1 MAPNCVNHSEAFWR
15 MLQWNKDLPQSVN
28 ALVQSFIHEH
38 AKQHPESQAVCSW
51 DGILTYA
58 ELDNYSSRLA
68 NLLNGKGV
76 SPGLVVPV
84 AFEKSR
90 WAIVSALAVLKV
102 GGAFLLLD
110 TSQPIA
116 RLKTVIEQTGA
127 RLALSSSAFRSNCGQ
142 LVDDVF
148 AVEFDTI
155 SALEASH
162 SLPDVKSSAAAYYIF
177 TSGSTGSPKGVIVEH
192 TQLSTTA
199 LHCGRKMGYDEKPRV
214 FQFASYA
221 FDMCITDIFATL
233 AHGGTVCIP
242 SDWERNNDILGAM
255 RRMEVS
261 SARFTPSL
269 VSNLT
274 LEEAPTLKTLILGGE
289 SCPAVL
295 AEYWAP
301 KVRLILAYGPTE
313 GCVVCIFSEAS
324 DHGCVP
330 GEIGRPVTCEA
341 WIVKPEDP
349 NMLCEVGEAGE
360 LLIRGPN
367 VARGYL
373 NDQVKTDR
381 QFVHDLA
388 WMPNFN
394 DARHRG
400 YRTGD
405 LAKYMDDGRLCWV
418 GRVDNQVKI
427 RGQRLELE
435 EVEKYLHDCSNK
447 LGIGLKHVVVDA
459 VTLPG
464 MASKQLVAFLC
475 FKREEDVGYLDWDME
490 GSSVATPQTTPE
502 EQARFLSIISKLET
516 IMRSILPAYAIPSIW
531 LPLREVPFTVSRKR
545 DRNRL
550 RSIIAPLSA
559 KQLSVFLHPATS
571 NVSNGSKAGLSENEK
586 ILQGLWATIFGMDRS
601 SIEVNDNFFSIGGDS
616 VLAIRLAASARS
628 KCLDL
633 SLQLIFQN
641 PVLADMAKVMD
652 KIAVKEEE
660 KSIIPPFSLINSSWD
675 IHQVRQEAA
684 SQCGVDDTS
693 IEDVYPCSPM
703 QEGLMALSSKDA
715 GTYVLRFVF
724 HMPIDI
730 DLEKLHA
737 AWETVSKRTPVLR
750 TRFVDYNADLLQAA
764 IQEPLDWKVIEKD
777 LDMFQDEDQD
787 NDNVLGKRMSRHTV
801 LRQSG
806 SKEPILVWTIHHAL
820 VDGWA
825 ESNITTAVEEEYRGN
840 LSSLS
845 NMPMFNRFIKHLG
858 EQDQNSAKAFWR
870 KQLAG
875 APTARFPPLPHP
887 TYIPK
892 IKRSNKIAE
901 LTAEQGA
908 ELDHRIILTKGGS
921 ATAATMIQAAWFILV
936 GLYSNS
942 SDIITGVTLNGRTA
956 QLPGIDQIAG
966 PTISTVPFRAK
977 IDRDQSVEEYL
988 KYIQDKILSILPFAQ
1003 FGLQNI
1009 RRLSED
1015 AVSACKFRSLLLVQ
1029 AANRPADSSRLILE
1043 RSFAFPV
1050 MDFAIVM
1057 ECELSKDGIDMRA
1070 TFDHNILSQAQVHRM
1085 FLQMEDILQ
1094 RIMSRTPA
1102 MKVADLQTISNADL
1116 SQVIQWNSEGRI
1128 QRYTS
1133 SYLQKLALQDAVDPK
1148 DFSSTHATRNGD
1160 LVQDFDTLAWVVHP
1174 DDLNILV
1181 PPGAIGELVL
1191 GIMNP
1196 RGSKLQYLGTVTD
1209 FPAWVQSL
1217 QPRSSVEYIK
1227 TGDLVVYDPD
1237 GSLNLVGRKV
1247 DHVQISGH
1255 PVDLSEIECRVQEV
1269 LPSAIAATIV
1279 LVDAKDGHGSK
1290 LVAYLGPSRDVQ
1302 KSIPDSPLF
1311 DVDDLEKL
1319 RHIVDDAETKLRSIL
1334 PSYMR
1339 PSEYFS
1345 VQAIPLTPMGEIN
1358 REKLRDYDQCSA
1370 PIRPLN
1376 MDRISSL
1383 HKTRLPLTK
1392 MEKRI
1397 AELWKTLLD
1406 VDHIGGDDNFFQL
1419 GGGSVLAMRLVS
1431 MARREGLSMTVSG
1444 IFNTPTLREIASTV
1458 RQKTETAD
1466 IAPFGLLSGLD
1477 IADLRHQAALQC
1489 QVEEKEIEDIYP
1501 CSFFQL
1507 HYVTGYPEARSDPRV
1522 DPWHWQSQ
1530 GAYFLPPSIDLDRF
1544 RAVWNM
1550 AVQRH
1555 PILRTRLIHTPTGIF
1570 QTVIKA
1576 SRPAKWNRGHNLNE
1590 YLLNDQVDY
1599 MTFGQDLLRL
1609 GIVQSHTSDDRFFV
1623 FTAQHVIY
1631 DAFMK
1636 SMLFK
1641 EVEAAYFDNFPD
1653 NPLPK
1658 MNKFVKYITETD
1670 KNAAT
1675 RFWTTYL
1682 EGANTKP
1689 LLNTVENSGLLTV
1702 SEKRMTTQSAK
1713 SSDQSLT
1720 EVSLP
1725 TIIEVASALAIA
1737 RTVDCSDVVFYS
1749 DRSGRNLP
1757 VEGIQDLIGPTTLF
1771 LPVRVHIDPKQE
1783 IHDLL
1788 LKSQRI
1794 KTSMIPHE
1802 HLGFLELREMDH
1814 LKSMLRQALNIN
1826 ITPKGIASSSKG
1838 WGLELISSHLTL
1850 CDDPFGINVNL
1861 HEETI
1866 DWLIYFD
1873 ERFISGMQVER
1884 LLEDIKFVFF
1894 QLANAEKGALVAG
1907 ILGARDTGTSH
1918 A

>member
-1 MAPNCVNHSEAFWR
+1 AAQDP
-15 MLQWNKDLPQSVN
+15 P
-28 ALVQSFIHEH
+28 
-38 AKQHPESQAVCSW
+38 SQAVCSW
-51 DGILTYA
+51 DGNLTYA
-58 ELDNYSSRLA
+58 ELDEYSSRLA
-68 NLLNGKGV
+68 SSLSGKGV
-76 SPGLVVPV
+76 APEVVVPV

-90 WAIVSALAVLKV
+90 WAIVSALAVLKA

-116 RLKTVIEQTGA
+116 RLKSAVEQTGA

-142 LVDDVF
+142 LVEEVIV
-148 AVEFDTI
+148 VENDTI
-155 SALEASH
+155 SALEVGQ
-162 SLPDVKSSAAAYYIF
+162 SLPDVESSAAAYYIF

-199 LHCGRKMGYDEKPRV
+199 LYCGKRIGYDEKPRV

-242 SDWERNNDILGAM
+242 SDWERNNDIVGAI

-269 VSNLT
+269 VSNLA
-274 LEEAPTLKTLILGGE
+274 LEEASALKTLILGGE
-289 SCPAVL
+289 SCPAAL

-301 KVRLILAYGPTE
+301 KLRLILAYGPTE
-313 GCVVCIFSEAS
+313 GCVVCIFSDAS
-324 DHGCVP
+324 GHECAP

-349 NMLCEVGEAGE
+349 NVLCEVGEAGE

-373 NDQVKTDR
+373 NDQTKTDR
-381 QFVHDLA
+381 QFVHELA
-388 WMPNFN
+388 WIPKTN

-405 LAKYMDDGRLCWV
+405 IARYMDDGRLCWV

-435 EVEKYLHDCSNK
+435 EVEKCLHECSNK
-447 LGIGLKHVVVDA
+447 LGMGLKHVVVDA
-459 VTLPG
+459 VTLSG
-464 MASKQLVAFLC
+464 MASKQLIAFLC
-475 FKREEDVGYLDWDME
+475 LNTEEPVGYLAWDVE
-490 GSSVATPQTTPE
+490 GSSVATPQTTPD
-502 EQARFLSIISKLET
+502 EQARCLSIISKLET
-516 IMRSILPAYAIPSIW
+516 TMRSILPAYAIPSIW
-531 LPLREVPFTVSRKR
+531 IPLREVPFTVSRKR

-550 RSIIAPLSA
+550 RTIVAPLSA
-559 KQLSVFLHPATS
+559 KQLSVFLHPTTS
-571 NVSNGSKAGLSENEK
+571 NISNGSKASLSENETV
-586 ILQGLWATIFGMDRS
+586 LQGLWATVFGIDRS
-601 SIEVNDNFFSIGGDS
+601 SVEVNDNFFSIGGDS

-628 KCLDL
+628 NGLNL
-633 SLQLIFQN
+633 SLQIIFQN
-641 PVLADMAKVMD
+641 PILADMARITESISGQD
-652 KIAVKEEE
+652 EEE
-660 KSIIPPFSLINSSWD
+660 SMIPPFTLLDSDWD
-675 IHQVRQEAA
+675 IQKVRQEAA
-684 SQCGVDDTS
+684 SQCGVDYIS
-693 IEDVYPCSPM
+693 VEDIYPCSPM

-724 HMPIDI
+724 HMPTNI
-730 DLEKLHA
+730 DLDKLHA

-750 TRFVDYNADLLQAA
+750 TRFVDYNADLLQAV
-764 IQEPLDWKVIEKD
+764 IREPIDWKATEQD
-777 LDMFQDEDQD
+777 LDTFQDDD
-787 NDNVLGKRMSRHTV
+787 NDSDQVLGKRMSRHTV

-825 ESNITTAVEEEYRGN
+825 ESNITAAVEEVYRGN
-840 LSSLS
+840 DAPSSS
-845 NMPMFNRFIKHLG
+845 TPMFNRFIKYLG
-858 EQDQNSAKAFWR
+858 EQDQNSGKAFWR

-887 TYIPK
+887 TYVPK

-908 ELDHRIILTKGGS
+908 ELDHRIRFAKGGS
-921 ATAATMIQAAWFILV
+921 ATAATVIQAAWFILV

-942 SDIITGVTLNGRTA
+942 SDVVTGVTLNGRTA

-977 IDRDQSVEEYL
+977 IDRDQSVDEYL
-988 KYIQDKILSILPFAQ
+988 KSIQDKVLSILPFAQ

-1029 AANRPADSSRLILE
+1029 AANRPAGSSKLILE

-1070 TFDHNILSQAQVHRM
+1070 TFDHNILSQAQVQRM
-1085 FLQMEDILQ
+1085 FLQMEAILQ
-1094 RIMSRTPA
+1094 RIMSRTSSSR
-1102 MKVADLQTISNADL
+1102 VADLQTISDTDL
-1116 SQVIQWNSEGRI
+1116 SQVIQWNREGCI
-1128 QRYTS
+1128 QEDISPFVKELIQQYAIHHPR
-1133 SYLQKLALQDAVDPK
+1133 L
-1148 DFSSTHATRNGD
+1148 SSTSDTQSGD
-1160 LVQDFDTLAWVVHP
+1160 YPGKPVQAFDTLAWIVHP
-1174 DDLNILV
+1174 EEVNILV

-1191 GIMNP
+1191 EITNP
-1196 RGSKLQYLGTVTD
+1196 RGPALQYLGTLTS
-1209 FPAWVQSL
+1209 FPTWAQSL
-1217 QPRSSVEYIK
+1217 QRTSSVEFIK
-1227 TGDLVVYDPD
+1227 TGDLVVYDTD
-1237 GSLNLVGRKV
+1237 GTLRLVGQKV
-1247 DHVQISGH
+1247 DHVQIGGR
-1255 PVDLSEIECRVQEV
+1255 PVDLSEVECRLQEV
-1269 LPSAIAATIV
+1269 LPSTIAAAIAFV
-1279 LVDAKDGHGSK
+1279 RSKDGNESK
-1290 LVAYLGPSRDVQ
+1290 LVGYLGFGRDAQ
-1302 KSIPDSPLF
+1302 E
-1311 DVDDLEKL
+1311 DVPNSLLVNDDEDLEKL
-1319 RHIVDDAETKLRSIL
+1319 NNVVDDAETKLRSII

-1339 PSEYFS
+1339 PSEYFPFRM
-1345 VQAIPLTPMGEIN
+1345 IPLTPSGKVD
-1358 REKLRDYDQCSA
+1358 RGKLEQLRPSSTPIQPLSIGHKSA
-1370 PIRPLN
+1370 RSK
-1376 MDRISSL
+1376 MRV
-1383 HKTRLPLTK
+1383 PLTK
-1392 MEKRI
+1392 MERRMAK
-1397 AELWKTLLD
+1397 LWKTLLD
-1406 VDHIGGDDNFFQL
+1406 VDHVGGDDNFFQL

-1458 RQKTETAD
+1458 RQKTDTVD
-1466 IAPFGLLSGLD
+1466 IAPFALLPGLD
-1477 IADLRHQAALQC
+1477 ITELLHQAALQC
-1489 QVEEKEIEDIYP
+1489 QVKDNEIEDIYP

-1507 HYVTGYPEARSDPRV
+1507 HYVTGYPEACSDPRV

-1530 GAYFLPPSIDLDRF
+1530 GAYSLPPSLNLDRF
-1544 RAVWNM
+1544 QAVWNM

-1555 PILRTRLIHTPTGIF
+1555 PVLRTRLVHTPTGIF
-1570 QTVIKA
+1570 QAVIKT
-1576 SRPAKWNRGHNLNE
+1576 SKPAKWNRGDDLTE
-1590 YLLNDQVDY
+1590 YLLRDQVNY

-1609 GIVQSHTSDDRFFV
+1609 GIVQSQASDERFFV

-1631 DAFMK
+1631 DAFMR

-1641 EVEAAYFDNFPD
+1641 EVEAAYFDDFPH

-1658 MNKFVKYITETD
+1658 MNKFIKYITETD
-1670 KNAAT
+1670 KDSAT

-1689 LLNTVENSGLLTV
+1689 LLNPVEKPGLLSV
-1702 SEKRMTTQSAK
+1702 SEKRMVTKSAK
-1713 SSDQSLT
+1713 PLDQSLA

-1737 RTVDCSDVVFYS
+1737 RTVGCSDVVFYS

-1771 LPVRVHIDPKQE
+1771 LPVRVNIDPKQE

-1788 LKSQRI
+1788 RESQRV

-1802 HLGFLELREMDH
+1802 HLGFLELREM
-1814 LKSMLRQALNIN
+1814 
-1826 ITPKGIASSSKG
+1826 
-1838 WGLELISSHLTL
+1838 
-1850 CDDPFGINVNL
+1850 
-1861 HEETI
+1861 
-1866 DWLIYFD
+1866 
-1873 ERFISGMQVER
+1873 
-1884 LLEDIKFVFF
+1884 
-1894 QLANAEKGALVAG
+1894 
-1907 ILGARDTGTSH
+1907 
-1918 A
+1918 